1 MIELRTATDD
11 ELATYVAIW
20 NAITPEEPADV
31 VQQRERRDRH
41 PERLYLLARLD
52 GQDVGA
58 GFGGPSDSPGRGFVS
73 PRVLP
78 GARRRGVGAKLLRA
92 LADHLA
98 AQDYETCS
106 AHVDGND
113 EGSLAFA
120 ERFGFEE
127 VDRQVEQVLAVAAA
141 EPVEP
146 PAGIRFVTI
155 EQQHELLEAAYD
167 LATEGYADLAVS
179 TPVEVPLEDWLR
191 DEATLPG
198 GSVVALAGDEIVGY
212 SGLVRTHEEDVAEDG
227 LAVVRRAWRRR
238 GLATALKR
246 EKIAWAAANGIRELV
261 TWTQRGN
268 EGMRAVNEALGYE
281 YRSVSITVRAPLP
294 LR

>member
-11 ELATYVAIW
+11 ELGAYIAIW
-20 NAITPEEPADV
+20 NAVTPDEPADEA
-31 VQQRERRDRH
+31 QQRERRERH

-52 GQDVGA
+52 GEDVGC

-78 GARRRGVGAKLLRA
+78 RARRRGVGAALLSA

-120 ERFGFEE
+120 RRFGFEE
-127 VDRQVEQVLAVAAA
+127 VDRQVEQVLAIVAA

-155 EQQHELLEAAYD
+155 AEQPGLLEAAYD
-167 LATEGYADLAVS
+167 LAAEGYADLALS

-212 SGLVRTHEEDVAEDG
+212 SGLVDLGDGRAEDG

-238 GLATALKR
+238 GLATAMKR
-246 EKIAWAAANGIRELV
+246 TKLAWAAANGVHEIV

-268 EGMRAVNEALGYE
+268 DGMRAVNEALGYE

-294 LR
+294 LS